1 MTKCFFLAAFSHR
14 LINDKIIENAL
25 HKTSEALYYIWVID
39 LATTDH
45 EAIRVGYSGIQLG
58 NITRASTRTERE
70 SIRLSITLVAI
81 VCVVATQ
88 QQLAVPG
95 RTNSSR
101 RRDESDERITI
112 VFL

>member
-1 MTKCFFLAAFSHR
+1 MAAFSHR

-70 SIRLSITLVAI
+70 SIRLSIAFAAI
-81 VCVVATQ
+81 ASVVPAQ
-88 QQLAVPG
+88 WQLAAPG
-95 RTNSSR
+95 KINSSPR
-101 RRDESDERITI
+101 GDESYETI
-112 VFL
+112 KFTRVFF

>member
-70 SIRLSITLVAI
+70 SIRLSITLAAI
-81 VCVVATQ
+81 AYVVAAQ
-88 QQLAVPG
+88 WQLAAPCK
-95 RTNSSR
+95 TNSSPR
-101 RRDESDERITI
+101 G
-112 VFL
+112 